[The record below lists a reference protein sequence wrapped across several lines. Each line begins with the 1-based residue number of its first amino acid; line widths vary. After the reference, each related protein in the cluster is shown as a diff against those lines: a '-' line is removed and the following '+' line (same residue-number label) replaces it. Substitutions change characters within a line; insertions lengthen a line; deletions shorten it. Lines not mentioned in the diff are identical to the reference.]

1 MTLIRDLSRLPD
13 EFRGG
18 AVTVGNFDGVHLGH
32 ARIIQRLIEKARD
45 VGGKAVVLTFDPHP
59 VRLLRP
65 DEAPPPLTWTDRK
78 MELLADLGVD
88 SMIAYPTDQALLELS
103 PDDFFQQII
112 LQGLNARAM
121 VEGPNFFFGHN
132 RQGNI
137 DVLRRLADA
146 SQLSLDIVSPLE
158 AEGDIVSSSRIR
170 RLIAAG
176 DVGAARQMLTQ
187 PYRIRGM
194 VTHGASRGASIGFP
208 TANLDAI
215 DTLLP
220 AKGVYAGR
228 TFINGDVWPAAINV
242 GPNPTFGEDATKIE
256 AHVIGFEG
264 ELYHKPLEVDFL
276 QRLRDIQPFDSVDQL
291 KAQLARDVEATLAVV
306 TESPEGM
313 KEATDKHEQPKAA
326 ELARKKAKGGSSS
339 KHG

>member
-1 MTLIRDLSRLPD
+1 MTLIRDLSKLPD

-32 ARIIQRLIEKARD
+32 ARIIQRLIEKARE
-45 VGGKAVVLTFDPHP
+45 VGGKAIVLTFDPHP

-65 DEAPPPLTWTDRK
+65 NEVPPPLTWTDRK

-88 SMIAYPTDQALLELS
+88 SMVAYPTDQALLELS
-103 PDDFFQQII
+103 PSDFFQKII
-112 LQGLNARAM
+112 LQGLDAKAM

-132 RQGNI
+132 REGNV
-137 DVLRRLADA
+137 DVLRRLAEA
-146 SQLSLDIVSPLE
+146 ACVSVDIVSPLE
-158 AEGDIVSSSRIR
+158 AGDAVVSSSRIR
-170 RLIAAG
+170 RLIATG
-176 DVGAARQMLTQ
+176 DVCAARQMLTQ

-194 VTHGASRGASIGFP
+194 VTHGANRGASIGFP

-228 TFINGDVWPAAINV
+228 TFINGKTWPAAINI
-242 GPNPTFGEDATKIE
+242 GPNPTFGEDTIKIE

-264 ELYHKPLEVDFL
+264 ELYHQPLEVDFW

-291 KAQLARDVEATLAVV
+291 KTQLARDVEATLVAV
-306 TESPEGM
+306 TE
-313 KEATDKHEQPKAA
+313 
-326 ELARKKAKGGSSS
+326 
-339 KHG
+339 